1 MVHVEE
7 DDVSVSSMEILRRKR
22 QREMEKAEKDSVTV
36 MTVRN
41 QCEEEWNDY
50 MNVGDLDEDK
60 CPLQWWRDNAEKYE
74 RLSILARRFLAVQA
88 TSAASER
95 VFSAAALIIS
105 NKRTSLKSEMAGQ
118 LLYISQNIDWYEDQL
133 KERYGA

>member
-1 MVHVEE
+1 
-7 DDVSVSSMEILRRKR
+7 
-22 QREMEKAEKDSVTV
+22 
-36 MTVRN
+36 
-41 QCEEEWNDY
+41 

-95 VFSAAALIIS
+95 VFSAASLIIS
-105 NKRTSLKSEMAGQ
+105 NKRTCLKSEIAGK
-118 LLYISQNIDWYEDQL
+118 LLYISQNIEWYKDQL
-133 KERYGA
+133 KERDGA